1 MQLYIYPNSIVYLFS
16 IFRSSV
22 FERCRSFWKSS
33 VYQRCV
39 RHVTRSRTRF
49 SREFRARGGD
59 QGTLGLG
66 YHRIDNQDR
75 DKHCALSAIGVDER
89 ARITR
94 AFNACTTGQIEIKPA
109 IFPHSMNNRARRK
122 CQVRSVRCF
131 TSNEMFVV
139 YNTLV
144 WFVFDIFKCSISDIW
159 YNARINVAG
168 NVLMRILDAVRFC
181 FIGYES
187 MNASNIYY
195 IKRISNYSFKIEVK
209 IHILIQ

>member
-1 MQLYIYPNSIVYLFS
+1 MFS
-16 IFRSSV
+16 RGV
-22 FERCRSFWKSS
+22 ALFERVQFTKDACVTWHGRGPVFLASFEQGEGIKELSGSTITESITRIAINTVHSPLS
-33 VYQRCV
+33 VSTNV
-39 RHVTRSRTRF
+39 RE
-49 SREFRARGGD
+49 SRE
-59 QGTLGLG
+59 
-66 YHRIDNQDR
+66 
-75 DKHCALSAIGVDER
+75 LS
-89 ARITR
+89 TR
-94 AFNACTTGQIEIKPA
+94 AQIEIKPA

-209 IHILIQ
+209 IHILMQ